1 MIKEIKSV
9 FDKINR
15 YKCCS
20 VFEQQGDYTKM
31 KCPFYSEKEAGGKIK
46 KSIKQIIKS
55 VETNRL
61 CSIHIR
67 EDEKQSVSDK

>member
-46 KSIKQIIKS
+46 KA
-55 VETNRL
+55 
-61 CSIHIR
+61 
-67 EDEKQSVSDK
+67 